1 MFLRFTKTFG
11 GRDVIPLFE
20 RYQGRNMHEKGGVKK
35 QISQK
40 REVFER
46 IRRNTCNVV

>member
-11 GRDVIPLFE
+11 GREVIPLFE

-35 QISQK
+35 ANLSK
-40 REVFER
+40 EGGF
-46 IRRNTCNVV
+46 